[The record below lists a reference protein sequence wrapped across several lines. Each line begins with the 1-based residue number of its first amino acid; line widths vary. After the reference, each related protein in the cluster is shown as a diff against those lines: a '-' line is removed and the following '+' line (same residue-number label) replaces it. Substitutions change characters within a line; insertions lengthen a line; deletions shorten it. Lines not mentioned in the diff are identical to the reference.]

1 MRAKHAHAANDMT
14 FKSLL
19 LAYVAGGLTFIP
31 LLALLLGAF
40 AYVAFT
46 KPVTPVSTATTASDV
61 DAAYTAKTIDEI
73 GEKSKEQQNEL
84 DTAAAYFAV
93 CREYVPGGINGKP
106 PERSTPAGEVLIAES
121 PSVYQSMYRSIF
133 ERGKTQI
140 PTIEGDKRDGKAV
153 KKARNVFYVVLRHG
167 HLMLYDD
174 SEQVEV
180 RHVVSLAHHDIDVYA
195 GGDPVP
201 EGDLWI
207 KRNCIRL
214 TRKPLSGD
222 TSPTSKPFHF
232 FSDNCSEKEDFYHAL
247 LHTQSSIIN
256 TDPPPLPQKFETA
269 DIIKLVQNLH
279 SSDADAHSRWING
292 IVGRIFLAM
301 YKTKDIEN
309 FIRAKINKKISR
321 VPKPNLIA
329 SINIMDIDMGD
340 SAPIISNPRLKE
352 LTVNGDMTIELDIK
366 YNGGFKIEMGAVARI
381 DLGARFKAREVS
393 LIMAGELKKLSGH
406 LLIRIKPPPSN
417 RIWMTFEAMPQIEMS
432 IQPIV
437 SSRQITYGVILRAIE
452 SRIREVIG
460 ETIVLPNWDDSP
472 FLDTTKKEWR
482 GGIFEPSSADE
493 EPTSM
498 EKAAEADVGLVET
511 AAHELTNSAGD
522 GDSEDI
528 VIPTLAETGAKTLS
542 MPSLLEPVQKLNFR
556 KNARRSATSLVGE
569 GLETPIGASTST
581 TSASTPVQTPSSPPL
596 RPRTPP
602 GKPRNMRS
610 NSFAAVATPLVSTE
624 GSNIEA
630 VRSQTKKKGQKDAVE
645 MVKEVNSKAQSAATS
660 PKPLREIENI
670 LSIDSETFSTLATQE
685 EPPLDPSVLRR
696 SSEPVEQHST
706 KQRVQPQEPIVADVL
721 ASAPK
726 APSVK
731 SLETSAASGSSP
743 SHLSTAANAAKKW
756 GWQVLNRQNGSSPS
770 TSGNSF
776 GLSKRFSVSSAS
788 SGASSVSLP
797 SQPPDPNALK
807 AALLAQP
814 MGRGMPLPPPGTPLP
829 GPQRSLW
836 ASSGLNLPG
845 LKRKPVGAS
854 SSSQQQQAKE
864 ADKPEHVAE
873 PQPRQPPPLP
883 ARPRP
888 VSKNNHQK
896 RSSPIR
902 TEQHMTGDPDV
913 FVVAAP
919 VEEDSMPNTPIVE
932 RVADHGI
939 PAYAEE
945 APVASDMQAATTEP
959 PTESPLSHEQP
970 IPEQA
975 VTSQVTAEQLMPEQ
989 TATEHQVE
997 PHHPIVQEIGLTQ
1010 HARPVAEQAALE
1022 PTKTEPTR
1030 TNSYDTRHDSEDG
1043 EIGDSLDAADVAGEM
1058 RGSL

>member
-1 MRAKHAHAANDMT
+1 MT

-61 DAAYTAKTIDEI
+61 DPAYTAKTIDEI

-222 TSPTSKPFHF
+222 TAPTSKPFHF

-381 DLGARFKAREVS
+381 DLGTRFKAREVS

-417 RIWMTFEAMPQIEMS
+417 RIWMTFETMPQIEMS

-498 EKAAEADVGLVET
+498 EKAAEADAGLVET

-556 KNARRSATSLVGE
+556 KNARRSATSLIGE
-569 GLETPIGASTST
+569 GLEAPIGASTST

-660 PKPLREIENI
+660 PKPLRETENI
-670 LSIDSETFSTLATQE
+670 LPIDSETFSTLATQEE

-706 KQRVQPQEPIVADVL
+706 KQRVEPQEPIVADVL
-721 ASAPK
+721 ASASK

-788 SGASSVSLP
+788 SGSSSVSLP

-864 ADKPEHVAE
+864 ADKPEHITE
-873 PQPRQPPPLP
+873 PQSRQPPPLP

-888 VSKNNHQK
+888 ASKDNHQK

-902 TEQHMTGDPDV
+902 TEQHTTGDPDV

-939 PAYAEE
+939 PTYAEE
-945 APVASDMQAATTEP
+945 APVASHMQVATTEP
-959 PTESPLSHEQP
+959 PRESPPSHDQL
-970 IPEQA
+970 ILGQA
-975 VTSQVTAEQLMPEQ
+975 VTSQVTAEQAMPEQ

-997 PHHPIVQEIGLTQ
+997 PQQTIVQEIGLTQ
-1010 HARPVAEQAALE
+1010 HAHPVGEQTALE

-1030 TNSYDTRHDSEDG
+1030 TKSYDTRHDSEDG